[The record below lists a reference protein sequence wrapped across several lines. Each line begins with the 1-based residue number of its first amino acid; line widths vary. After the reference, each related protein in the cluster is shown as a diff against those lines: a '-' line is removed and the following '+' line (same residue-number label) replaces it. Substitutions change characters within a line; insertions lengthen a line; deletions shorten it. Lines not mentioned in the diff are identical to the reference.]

1 LWLQDLLKCIRILD
15 KGKFMKLNILDIGGN
30 TVKDDERYIVKD
42 NSKLNNLVV
51 SSTDL
56 KPGKSTSGH
65 AHPGQEEVYHFVKGS
80 GKMKV
85 DDDLFSVKEGD
96 LILIEDGQFH
106 QVINNSTSNLY
117 FVCVFDGSRS
127 H

>member
-1 LWLQDLLKCIRILD
+1 
-15 KGKFMKLNILDIGGN
+15 MKLNILDIGGEV
-30 TVKDDERYIVKD
+30 VKDDDKYVVKD
-42 NSKLNNLVV
+42 NVILNNLVV

-65 AHPGQEEVYHFVKGS
+65 KHPGQEEVYNFVSGE
-80 GKMKV
+80 GKMKI
-85 DDDLFSVKEGD
+85 DEDIFPVKKGD
-96 LILIEDGQFH
+96 VILIEDGKFH
-106 QVINNSTSNLY
+106 QVINDSRENLY

>member
-1 LWLQDLLKCIRILD
+1 
-15 KGKFMKLNILDIGGN
+15 MKLNILDIGGKV
-30 TVKDDERYIVKD
+30 VKDDDRYVVKD
-42 NSKLNNLVV
+42 NSILNNLIV

-65 AHPGQEEVYHFVKGS
+65 SHAGQEEVYNFVKGS
-80 GKMKV
+80 GLMKV
-85 DDDLFSVKEGD
+85 DGDSFPVTEGD
-96 LILIEDGQFH
+96 IILIEDGQFH
-106 QVINNSTSNLY
+106 QVINNSDKNLY

>member
-1 LWLQDLLKCIRILD
+1 
-15 KGKFMKLNILDIGGN
+15 MKLNILNIGGVV
-30 TVKDDERYIVKD
+30 VKDDEKYVVKD
-42 NSKLNNLVV
+42 NTSLKNLVV

-65 AHPGQEEVYHFVKGS
+65 KHPGQEEVYNFVKGS
-80 GKMKV
+80 GMMKV
-85 DDDLFSVKEGD
+85 DENIFPVSEGD
-96 LILIEDGQFH
+96 VILIEDGQFH
-106 QVINNSTSNLY
+106 QVINNSGDNLY

>member
-1 LWLQDLLKCIRILD
+1 
-15 KGKFMKLNILDIGGN
+15 MKLDIFDIGGEI
-30 TVKDDERYIVKD
+30 VKDDDRYIVKD
-42 NSKLNNLVV
+42 NSFLNKLIV

-65 AHPGQEEVYHFVKGS
+65 SHPGQEEVYNFVKGS
-80 GKMKV
+80 GLMKINETTFPV
-85 DDDLFSVKEGD
+85 SKGD
-96 LILIEDGQFH
+96 VVLVEDGKFH
-106 QVINNSTSNLY
+106 QVINNSDKNLY

>member
-1 LWLQDLLKCIRILD
+1 
-15 KGKFMKLNILDIGGN
+15 MKINILDIGGI
-30 TVKDDERYIVKD
+30 TVKDDDRYIVKD
-42 NSKLNNLVV
+42 NSLLKNLVL

-65 AHPGQEEVYHFVKGS
+65 KHPGQEEVYNFVKGS
-80 GKMKV
+80 GLMKI
-85 DDDLFSVKEGD
+85 DDNTFAVSEGD
-96 LILIEDGQFH
+96 VILIEDGQFH
-106 QVINNSTSNLY
+106 QVINNSDQNLY

>member
-1 LWLQDLLKCIRILD
+1 
-15 KGKFMKLNILDIGGN
+15 MKLNILDIGGSV
-30 TVKDDERYIVKD
+30 VKDDDRYVVKD
-42 NSKLNNLVV
+42 NSMLNNLVL

-65 AHPGQEEVYHFVKGS
+65 SHPGQEEVYNFIKGK
-80 GKMKV
+80 GMMKIDEDIFDV
-85 DDDLFSVKEGD
+85 QAGD
-96 LILIEDGQFH
+96 VILIEDGQFH
-106 QVINNSTSNLY
+106 QVLNNSDKNLY

>member
-1 LWLQDLLKCIRILD
+1 
-15 KGKFMKLNILDIGGN
+15 MKLNILDIGGKV
-30 TVKDDERYIVKD
+30 VKDNETYVVKD
-42 NSKLNNLVV
+42 NSMLNNLVI

-65 AHPGQEEVYHFVKGS
+65 SHAGQEEVYHFVKGS
-80 GKMKV
+80 GMMKV
-85 DDDLFSVKEGD
+85 DEDLFPVKEGD
-96 LILIEDGQFH
+96 VILIEDGKFH
-106 QVINNSTSNLY
+106 QVINDSNDNFY

>member
-1 LWLQDLLKCIRILD
+1 
-15 KGKFMKLNILDIGGN
+15 MKLNILDIGGN
-30 TVKDDERYIVKD
+30 IVKNDERYVVKD
-42 NSKLNNLVV
+42 NSTLKNLVI

-65 AHPGQEEVYHFVKGS
+65 SHPGQEEVYNFVKGS

-85 DDDLFSVKEGD
+85 DEEVFPVSEGD
-96 LILIEDGQFH
+96 VILIEDGQFH
-106 QVINNSTSNLY
+106 QVINSSSKNLY

>member
-1 LWLQDLLKCIRILD
+1 
-15 KGKFMKLNILDIGGN
+15 MKLSILDIGGSI
-30 TVKDDERYIVKD
+30 VKDDERYVVKD
-42 NSKLNNLVV
+42 NSALKNLVV

-65 AHPGQEEVYHFVKGS
+65 KHPGQEEVYNFVKGT

-85 DDDLFSVKEGD
+85 DDEVFEVKEGD
-96 LILIEDGQFH
+96 VILIEDGQFH
-106 QVINNSTSNLY
+106 QVFNNSRNNLY
-117 FVCVFDGSRS
+117 FVCIFDGSRN

>member
-1 LWLQDLLKCIRILD
+1 
-15 KGKFMKLNILDIGGN
+15 MKLNILDIGGN
-30 TVKDDERYIVKD
+30 IVKNDERYVVKD
-42 NSKLNNLVV
+42 NSSLKNLVV

-65 AHPGQEEVYHFVKGS
+65 SHPGQEEVYNFIKGS
-80 GKMKV
+80 GNMKI
-85 DDDLFSVKEGD
+85 DEEIFSVSEGD
-96 LILIEDGQFH
+96 IILIEDGQFH
-106 QVINNSTSNLY
+106 QVINNSNENLY

>member
-1 LWLQDLLKCIRILD
+1 
-15 KGKFMKLNILDIGGN
+15 MKLNILDIGGN
-30 TVKDDERYIVKD
+30 IVKNDERYVVKD
-42 NSKLNNLVV
+42 NSTLKNLVI

-65 AHPGQEEVYHFVKGS
+65 SHPGQEEVYNFVKGS
-80 GKMKV
+80 GKMKIDEEV
-85 DDDLFSVKEGD
+85 FPVSEGD
-96 LILIEDGQFH
+96 VILIEDGQFH
-106 QVINNSTSNLY
+106 QVINSSSKNLY